1 MREHTEQR
9 DAVQYARLE
18 AHFPEGESLSLG
30 ADNLRSFVISDASSQ
45 TGGISVGF
53 AAMRELKTELEGD
66 FAAYD
71 WDNASVDAY
80 VIDGETSMRYG
91 RYTVATV
98 KISDGTTVLQ
108 MYDPMYLHEQEYAS
122 ELTFPASVAAV
133 LTELAEVHGYQV
145 PGLTQMDFNDIMIA
159 AKPAGI
165 TERQMIAYLMQLA
178 GGYVARFNASGQLV
192 FAVYDKTA
200 WQGEPYEIS
209 GLITEDYE
217 PPVTVTGIRCVVDN
231 VEYMEGDSGYVIELT
246 GNPLIH
252 QENAAEAVQRVAAH
266 YVGLTTCPCSI
277 SVYDDYALECVD
289 AVRVRDR
296 SGAAHD
302 MYIMSL
308 STSLQDVTAC
318 ICTALPKAK
327 QAASGGSAGQRIL
340 QAAEKSAEQKLNQYD
355 ATVKSLTE
363 TISHGLGLFITREK
377 QPDGSV
383 ITYLHDN
390 ADMEQ
395 SLVRFYAT
403 ANGLIGQTRP
413 NTEES
418 WTTTAALSAMGQA
431 LLQVL
436 TVQGLNAGWINSGT
450 FAARDPDGNIV
461 FSVNVETGEVLIN
474 AASIT
479 MTSGKTVQQEVDA
492 LQGQVDG
499 LQIGGRN
506 LWLNSTFDAELDGYT
521 NNHQYGGQIEV
532 ISDGYT
538 GHKALRLDRSA
549 YTGSNRCYLMSNKP
563 PAVQEYKAGDT
574 FTLSAWV
581 YIEQTL
587 TQAHNQRESAIMVRG
602 TSGDKPQITIPN
614 TTPVGQWTFLS
625 EVHTFGADGSF
636 VNTFVMLGGNG
647 TMLVSCIKLEQGNI
661 ATDWTPAP
669 EDTDARVS
677 VVEATVEQQA
687 EEIAEKV
694 SKDKIVAAINM
705 SEEEIQI
712 LAAKLKLEGLI
723 TANGGFMILEDGS
736 PEITAGHI
744 KILGSSEDDS
754 IISLLYKYK
763 NEVWESTIS
772 PRTSTFARY
781 YIPNPETEEVTASS
795 QIHVRG
801 DLIRLENWD
810 ETAGEL
816 ADSTDI
822 TPEEI
827 ATSGKMTAMKMTA
840 TELVCDTLTINGT
853 QETFALANST
863 KTFAFSET
871 DYPPGRVAELTIT
884 GNAGVAYAL
893 ILFSSTMTLAVNSS
907 TWTGNGSIKLTQT
920 NSREITFTYTGTGA
934 ATFTSKII
942 VK

>member
-1 MREHTEQR
+1 MARNTSTAYKTQIAGSR
-9 DAVQYARLE
+9 QFCVKAVLTYA
-18 AHFPEGESLSLG
+18 
-30 ADNLRSFVISDASSQ
+30 
-45 TGGISVGF
+45 
-53 AAMRELKTELEGD
+53 
-66 FAAYD
+66 
-71 WDNASVDAY
+71 
-80 VIDGETSMRYG
+80 
-91 RYTVATV
+91 
-98 KISDGTTVLQ
+98 DGTTETLTDLSDFRQIKIEDSCSGSSEFEIGAAIINEAVIVLNNRTGKFDEKNFFGARIVLYVGIWVNDQPELLKMGHYVVNDPVSPGISIQLTAYDHMIFTEQIYVPGIAFPATRAQIAQDACTQCGLQ
-108 MYDPMYLHEQEYAS
+108 MLSAD
-122 ELTFPASVAAV
+122 FPAADEIVAAAPEGATCREVLAAIAQLGCAFVRCNNDGLVEIRWYSTTTDHAITDLRSKSICTDDVIITGVTVANGEVSVAAGEDGYRIGIKDNILMV
-133 LTELAEVHGYQV
+133 DGQEQATADYLASKLVGMRFRPLAVKCRSNPAMEAGDKVQITDEKGKKYESYITTTIFIVLDAQTVSCDAATPAENSSQRNSQIAKAIIASKKYTEAYVKQELTEYEKAEKLFSGLLIGALGYYETVETMEDGSTIRYMHDKSDLAESLIIWKQTIDG
-145 PGLTQMDFNDIMIA
+145 
-159 AKPAGI
+159 
-165 TERQMIAYLMQLA
+165 
-178 GGYVARFNASGQLV
+178 
-192 FAVYDKTA
+192 FAVSTDGGQTWKGMDKNGNA
-200 WQGEPYEIS
+200 
-209 GLITEDYE
+209 
-217 PPVTVTGIRCVVDN
+217 VMN
-231 VEYMEGDSGYVIELT
+231 VL
-246 GNPLIH
+246 
-252 QENAAEAVQRVAAH
+252 
-266 YVGLTTCPCSI
+266 
-277 SVYDDYALECVD
+277 SVY
-289 AVRVRDR
+289 
-296 SGAAHD
+296 
-302 MYIMSL
+302 
-308 STSLQDVTAC
+308 
-318 ICTALPKAK
+318 
-327 QAASGGSAGQRIL
+327 
-340 QAAEKSAEQKLNQYD
+340 
-355 ATVKSLTE
+355 
-363 TISHGLGLFITREK
+363 
-377 QPDGSV
+377 
-383 ITYLHDN
+383 
-390 ADMEQ
+390 
-395 SLVRFYAT
+395 
-403 ANGLIGQTRP
+403 
-413 NTEES
+413 
-418 WTTTAALSAMGQA
+418 
-431 LLQVL
+431 
-436 TVQGLNAGWINSGT
+436 GLNAGWINSGT

-461 FSVNVETGEVLIN
+461 FAVNVETGEVLIN

-574 FTLSAWV
+574 FILSAWV

-636 VNTFVMLGGNG
+636 ANTFVMLGGNG

-687 EEIAEKV
+687 EEIAEKI

-723 TANGGFMILEDGS
+723 TANGGFKILEDGS

-822 TPEEI
+822 TPEGI
-827 ATSGKMTAMKMTA
+827 ATSGTVTAK
-840 TELVCDTLTINGT
+840 EIKISGT

-871 DYPPGRVAELTIT
+871 DYPPGTVAELTIT

-920 NSREITFTYTGTGA
+920 NSRAITFTYTGTGA